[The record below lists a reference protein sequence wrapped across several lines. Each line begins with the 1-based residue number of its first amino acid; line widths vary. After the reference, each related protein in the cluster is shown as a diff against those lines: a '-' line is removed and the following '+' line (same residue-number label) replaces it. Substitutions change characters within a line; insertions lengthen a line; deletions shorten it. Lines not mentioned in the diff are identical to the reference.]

1 MLTYVNSALRR
12 GMIYFVPFPC
22 PMLSAFFCTPSQVQL
37 LHCIKQ
43 AKSEGGDNQF
53 CDGFHIAERMR
64 TEQPENFKLLT
75 EVLIDHYDLGEES
88 TGQRF
93 FKLQRQPVIRC
104 VSLSNGP
111 RPLKSTGRHGQ
122 FLNSTCNIRLSDMR
136 QGLKITMTWDIAF
149 STFDI

>member
-1 MLTYVNSALRR
+1 M
-12 GMIYFVPFPC
+12 PFSC
-22 PMLSAFFCTPSQVQL
+22 ILSQVQL

-104 VSLSNGP
+104 VSLYYICRSCADMITWPHGDNYHLGDHVVINQ
-111 RPLKSTGRHGQ
+111 LKH
-122 FLNSTCNIRLSDMR
+122 
-136 QGLKITMTWDIAF
+136 
-149 STFDI
+149 